1 MINRLFII
9 SVFLSTS
16 LLNAEPAV
24 SNAELSK
31 KLDLILGKV
40 GGLEERIGKLESDSN
55 EVRKDVKAATR
66 TANEAKVASKSWN
79 VPTEEKEKQSFF
91 NKLKNEIYSQ
101 EAKDSGPWAKKESWS
116 DVRNNLT
123 RFQIRKKL
131 GDPHEVN
138 QSLQPRID
146 QVYLYSGDLNSDGKK
161 ELGIVNFFR
170 DRVVSYE
177 SPFK

>member
-1 MINRLFII
+1 MINRILFSSIL
-9 SVFLSTS
+9 LSTS
-16 LLNAEPAV
+16 LLNAEPSV

-40 GGLEERIGKLESDSN
+40 GGLEERVGKLESDN
-55 EVRKDVKAATR
+55 TEVKNKVKAVAK
-66 TANEAKVASKSWN
+66 TAKEAKTASKSWN
-79 VPTEEKEKQSFF
+79 VPKDEKEKQSFF

-101 EAKDSGPWAKKESWS
+101 EAKDSGPWAKKESWT

-131 GDPHEVN
+131 GDPHEVK

-161 ELGIVNFFR
+161 EHGIVNFFR
-170 DRVVSYE
+170 DRVVSYQ
-177 SPFK
+177 SPF

>member
-1 MINRLFII
+1 MINRLLIF
-9 SVFLSTS
+9 SVYLSTT
-16 LLNAEPAV
+16 LLHAESSV

-31 KLDLILGKV
+31 KLDLILEKV
-40 GGLEERIGKLESDSN
+40 GGLEERIGKLESDSK
-55 EVRKDVKAATR
+55 EVIKDVKAAAK

-161 ELGIVNFFR
+161 EHGIVNFFR
-170 DRVVSYE
+170 DRVVSYK

>member
-1 MINRLFII
+1 MINRFLFFSI
-9 SVFLSTS
+9 FLSTS
-16 LLNAEPAV
+16 LLNAESSV
-24 SNAELSK
+24 SNTELSK

-40 GGLEERIGKLESDSN
+40 GGLEERIVKLESDST
-55 EVRKDVKAATR
+55 EVRKDVQDAAK
-66 TANEAKVASKSWN
+66 TAKEAKVASKSWN
-79 VPTEEKEKQSFF
+79 VPEGEKEKQSFY

-101 EAKDSGPWAKKESWS
+101 EAKDSGPWAKKDSWKE
-116 DVRNNLT
+116 VRNNLT

-161 ELGIVNFFR
+161 EHGIVNFFR
-170 DRVVSYE
+170 DRVVSYQ
-177 SPFK
+177 SPF

>member
-16 LLNAEPAV
+16 LLKAEPAV
-24 SNAELSK
+24 SNAELSR

-40 GGLEERIGKLESDSN
+40 GGLEERVGKLESENIEVKN
-55 EVRKDVKAATR
+55 EVKAVAKTANEVKAA
-66 TANEAKVASKSWN
+66 SKSLYL
-79 VPTEEKEKQSFF
+79 PKDRKEKQSFF

-101 EAKDSGPWAKKESWS
+101 EAKDSGPWAQKESWS

-131 GDPHEVN
+131 GDPHEVKL
-138 QSLQPRID
+138 SLQPRID
-146 QVYLYSGDLNSDGKK
+146 QVYLYSGDLNGDGKK
-161 ELGIVNFFR
+161 EHGIVNFFR
-170 DRVVSYE
+170 DRVVSYQ
-177 SPFK
+177 SPF

>member
-1 MINRLFII
+1 MITRLLIL
-9 SVFLSTS
+9 SVCLSTT
-16 LLNAEPAV
+16 LLNAESSV

-40 GGLEERIGKLESDSN
+40 GGLEERIDKLESESTA
-55 EVRKDVKAATR
+55 VRKDVQAVAK
-66 TANEAKVASKSWN
+66 TAKEAKVASKSWD
-79 VPTEEKEKQSFF
+79 VPEGEKEKQSFY

-101 EAKDSGPWAKKESWS
+101 EAKDSGPWAKKESWKE
-116 DVRNNLT
+116 VRNNLT

-131 GDPHEVN
+131 GDPHQVK

-146 QVYLYSGDLNSDGKK
+146 QVYLYSGDLNGDG
-161 ELGIVNFFR
+161 ENEHGTVNFFR